1 MPEIKHHFT
10 KGKMDKDLDERL
22 IPNGEYRDAMNI
34 QVSTSEGSEVGT
46 IQNILGNSLVIGQNF
61 ISDTAYCVGSISDE
75 KNDKL
80 YYFVEDNREV
90 LQNITPEPALV
101 QPPTIAQLVTQWTP
115 TGGNIATYIPKD
127 KVIIESSGD
136 PADTQYP
143 LYKHDDV
150 DLVDGRTYEVKTK
163 FKEVDN
169 SSSQDN
175 TKAFVYGVSGGDNSY
190 RPYYDTNVVVGEKVN
205 TFKFDKSLNNNVEKM
220 AFAVELTGGNNVQKR
235 VSAQQLSLA
244 ERNSYIIEYDSKTNL
259 ITPVVVDTQ
268 GDVLKFSRDRLITGI
283 NIIDDMLFW
292 TDNYSEPKKI
302 NIPRSILGTDSS
314 GLVHTEF
321 INEKTDIYCDIR
333 EEHITVIKKKPPRAP
348 KIQLHTGK
356 DPNLNYSGIMR
367 ITGRPSIPFTEQ
379 SGDAPG
385 LDYSGNPILG
395 DGGNYNNTS
404 SFWLNDA
411 DLLNHYYDWS
421 QFVVGSEFRTRIET
435 DLNGNS
441 GFTLD
446 WAVGDILHFKPFG
459 GVNFSET
466 PSVPITDF
474 TIKAEILPDP
484 SSGPVNNFSDEQ
496 TELSPPWNIPD
507 SDGNFP
513 QGWTDNASSTQIS
526 WNINEEKMS
535 FNVAAGAYRK
545 LYTGSYNNF
554 NANIFVKGGNY
565 RFSFDVEDVP
575 ATGGGF
581 VTGNLV
587 VSNSIMNPNSSTVGV
602 WIYRIKALA
611 NGHYEQ
617 DFEIIEAN
625 SIFSYVYT
633 GWNAFQ
639 NKILFQTGNSSNG
652 FIGAIKNVSVI
663 RLDASDAQ
671 VRCKILGINGT
682 PPVVPSNLSEMKY
695 AVDKFMDS
703 DKLFEFKF
711 PRIAYRYKYQ
721 DGEYSAI
728 SPFSEVCFLPGS
740 FDYHPKKGYNLGM
753 VNRITKITVSDFKQN
768 IYETGVS
775 EIDIIYKDDA
785 STNLY
790 IVDTIKPQ
798 HASTSNTS
806 GNHWDENEYI
816 IESEQINRAIESNQL
831 LRPWDNVPKKA
842 LAQEVSGSR
851 IIYGNYTQ
859 GYDLVTQNGSD
870 YYPNFS
876 LQNEFTNVGSNT
888 ESSIKSLREYQ
899 IGALFVDK
907 YGRETPV
914 VSNKTGTTKIEKI
927 YADKKNTFAVSF
939 NDINP
944 PENLDY
950 FKFFVKEPSGE
961 YYNLAM
967 DRHFDAED
975 GQIWLSFPS
984 SDINKVVIDDF
995 IILKKGLESSDLI
1008 EDTTKYKVL
1017 DIQENA
1023 PEFIKMKKFL
1033 IEEITHRITS
1043 TTGTPDNLF
1052 GTTLIDVPLEG
1063 LNTFKTFYEPFNAGS
1078 SAKMHT
1084 WDEFLWIEFVDT
1096 VTKVASKR
1104 YQISSIS
1111 EDSYQNTGG
1120 LPAVK
1125 YTFRLVK
1132 KLGDDVNFITDDASG
1147 YSPTKIREGVALR
1160 VYKYIPKNSAQFDGR
1175 FFAKININQSVN
1187 SNIILASQLEVD
1199 TEPEYRG
1206 LAAKKMYS
1214 IRGDHEDTHGQK
1226 WTGMKA
1232 GVYAD
1237 RGDQNSDTDPNF
1249 IQGMG
1254 PWACYFR
1261 NYNKRKD
1268 EFTMKRQGYSSAGDV
1283 GQYAFGP
1290 KLPDI
1295 ASPGDADWVDELAWI
1310 TAYTYF
1316 TRGYSGGIGNVFN
1329 DDHFMACGSNIA
1341 SSADTKRADD
1351 NGESYENPRRG
1362 EHAIW
1367 FINEGPR
1374 RGKVS
1379 NNHLGDKMDFQWD
1392 RVSDDV
1398 TTASNGVNAN
1408 HNNEDFS
1415 LWSINIGGIFHEDSM
1430 RQDHLTEIENFWNVG
1445 KDGGNPSYSGGT
1457 SSIVEKLSGGV
1468 SFRWKEDPNNN
1479 VYTIK
1484 NLESE
1489 NGHVRWAT
1497 PYSGP
1502 LHGGSGSGAVDY
1514 PNEFGSYKG
1523 HQPGT
1528 DSYDNREVAAQLSPN
1543 FSQEWKVSAIDK
1555 NNEGN
1560 VPWNP
1565 TGSLGPINTGLE
1577 LTISAAIAGTVTGD
1591 DPKVYVASLQAT
1603 NTIDGE
1609 IHTLQEGMILTSHS
1623 NGGTTYN
1630 SAQGLEELLIWKIEK
1645 DSSIDRW
1652 NIHLTGYRTPMCKEP
1667 IPNIPGTYAHNFYTT
1682 QPASGQNMVFRQPK
1696 MNGYNQYSCNRI
1708 NQHIRW
1714 TNNMTNTGY
1723 YDVSSYITA
1732 EHDDSRIPRI
1742 MPVCYTFQFVEEI
1755 EKEPGMPVNPAVW
1768 ETEPKET
1775 QELDIY
1781 YEASGYNPMVLS
1793 EENKHIAIPLASTV
1807 VPYGNTFESVFANSE
1822 VKVTQVEQSS
1832 AYSPLWYIR
1841 FDSTIFYGNIAGNSY
1856 LQPNDEL
1863 KITKPDGSS
1872 IIVSVVSPSGF
1883 TWNYNTVPRN
1893 YVYVDPNQYNNT
1905 YILSWH
1911 NCFAFGNGVES
1922 DRIRDNFNL
1931 PFISNGVKAS
1941 TTIPFPSDGEEH
1953 RKYGLIYSGLY
1964 NSISGVNNLNQFISA
1979 EKITKDINPIY
1990 GSIQKLHSRDTD
2002 LVTLCEDKVL
2012 KILANKDAVFNADGN
2027 PQLTAN
2033 QNVLGQT
2040 VPFVGEYG
2048 ISKNPESFAS
2058 EAYRAYFTDRVRGT
2072 VMRLSKDGLT
2082 PISDHGMKDWFRD
2095 NLSLGVTNLLG
2106 ENNLASEDNWDI
2118 AGNFRIINGEAILG
2132 YYNDQPGHP
2141 KFGKPSSMRMHNVLE
2156 IGKTYRLQFDVV
2168 EHSGYQKYSQNSG
2181 EYQSIT
2187 INNSPPGTWQGVSGM
2202 TNSDTDGAYVNVTW
2216 VAERTTFDLLQ
2227 YQVTTT
2233 DSSTGFR
2240 MYDGVTI
2247 TNFMANLGV
2256 TWGNTH
2262 AYLGIV
2268 KIKNIIVQEVVK
2280 EDLKIIGSY
2289 DDRQDEYNVTIHGE
2303 DLNTVSFREDIRGWV
2318 SFKSFIPENGLSCA
2332 NDYYTLKNGKL
2343 WQHHVPGI
2351 NRNTFYNEFTNST
2364 FNAILNDAPS
2374 SIKSYHTLEYEG
2386 SQSRI
2391 EGIRT
2396 CVITGVEHVFGASVD
2411 GRYAFFELSDLSAV
2425 FNEDVYQNNGNYLIK
2440 QYRDDTLIYEGYIR
2454 AWVNIGN
2461 TLTSPS
2467 GGPTKGHLRRNATV
2481 NTSDTSNSNPGDFEV
2496 GDIITTQL
2504 QEDSVDHFNSTST
2517 DGWYVSGV
2525 KTNNEEGSLLEFIKK
2540 EGKWFN
2546 YIKGINTISTND
2558 ELNDYSNVDFGSFDI
2573 QGLGIIE
2580 NISNNNITISGDLNT
2595 SIQIGDVVYY
2605 EKPTQVLGDDLLEN
2619 ITDADWNI
2627 YGGSGTQWTVNSGV
2641 FQAGTNPDY
2650 GYARADVPGII
2661 QGKEYEIKY
2670 TITTGASGQFILA
2683 NHGIGGANIHLEE
2696 NVATYTKRWTQ
2707 GSSNVGKISLY
2718 NDGLFDGTIENISV
2732 RQLITGGMLGFTRL
2746 DSNQLEKAGVVTNIS
2761 NNTITLDDSGALPMK
2776 NDYCLFVKN
2785 QVVNMNGLSGYY
2797 ADIMFENNSK
2807 QKAELFAVS
2816 SEITESSK

>member
-90 LQNITPEPALV
+90 LQNVTPIPEPPL
-101 QPPTIAQLVTQWTP
+101 PLSQLITKWTP
-115 TGGNIATYIPKD
+115 TGGNIATYVPKD
-127 KVIIESSGD
+127 KVVIESSGD
-136 PADTQYP
+136 PTGTPSP
-143 LYKHDDV
+143 LYAHDPI

-169 SSSQDN
+169 SGSQDS

-220 AFAVELTGGNNVQKR
+220 AFAVELTDGNNVQKR
-235 VSAQQLSLA
+235 VSAQQLSLV

-292 TDNYSEPKKI
+292 TDDYSEPKKI

-321 INEKTDIYCDIR
+321 INEKTDVYCDIK

-348 KIQLHTGK
+348 KIQLHTGR

-379 SGDAPG
+379 GGDAPG

-404 SFWLNDA
+404 SFWLNHA
-411 DLLNHYYDWS
+411 DWLNHYYDWS

-466 PSVPITDF
+466 PSIPITDF

-496 TELSPPWNIPD
+496 TELSPPLDIPD

-513 QGWTDNASSTQIS
+513 QGWGKSSGSDISYNINDEKIIYSVPASSSGI
-526 WNINEEKMS
+526 W
-535 FNVAAGAYRK
+535 RK
-545 LYTGSYNNF
+545 SYTGSYNNYT
-554 NANIFVKGGNY
+554 ATVLSLGSTY
-565 RFSFDVEDVP
+565 RFSFDIVDMP
-575 ATGGGF
+575 PSGGGKLNATLF
-581 VTGNLV
+581 
-587 VSNSIMNPNSSTVGV
+587 VSNNIINPGSSTVGG
-602 WIYRIKALA
+602 WTYRITATS

-617 DFEIIEAN
+617 DFTITQAN
-625 SIFSYVYT
+625 ANNANT
-633 GWNAFQ
+633 GPYQSWNAYQ
-639 NKILFQTGNSSNG
+639 NKIVFQNDGYDG
-652 FIGAIKNVSVI
+652 FNGAIKNVSLI

-682 PPVVPSNLSEMKY
+682 PPVVPSNLDEMKY

-728 SPFSEVCFLPGS
+728 SPFSEVCFLPGG

-876 LQNEFTNVGSNT
+876 LQNEFTNIGSNT

-995 IILKKGLESSDLI
+995 IILKKGLESSSLV

-1111 EDSYQNTGG
+1111 EDSYGQTGVST
-1120 LPAVK
+1120 VK

-1199 TEPEYRG
+1199 TEPEYRV

-1237 RGDQNSDTDPNF
+1237 RGDQNSDTSDNF

-1268 EFTMKRQGYSSAGDV
+1268 EHKMKKNGFNTQGGWDV

-1290 KLPDI
+1290 KLPDVPN
-1295 ASPGDADWVDELAWI
+1295 PGDADWVDELAWI
-1310 TAYTYF
+1310 TAYPLYDYGQTNQAY
-1316 TRGYSGGIGNVFN
+1316 GNVFA
-1329 DDHFMACGSNIA
+1329 DDKFMACGSNGVSA
-1341 SSADTKRADD
+1341 ADTKRADD
-1351 NGESYENPRRG
+1351 NGESYKNPRRG
-1362 EHAIW
+1362 EHAVW

-1398 TTASNGVNAN
+1398 TTASNGINAN

-1430 RQDHLTEIENFWNVG
+1430 RQDQLTEIENFWDVG
-1445 KDGGNPSYSGGT
+1445 KDGGNPSYSST

-1484 NLESE
+1484 NLVSE

-1502 LHGGSGSGAVDY
+1502 LHPGPGGGTSGASNVDY
-1514 PNEFGSYKG
+1514 PNDFGSYKG
-1523 HQPGT
+1523 QGSQ
-1528 DSYDNREVAAQLSPN
+1528 DWQDNREVAAQLSPN
-1543 FSQEWKVSAIDK
+1543 FSQEWQVSAIDK

-1565 TGSLGPINTGLE
+1565 TGSLGPISTGLE

-1630 SAQGLEELLIWKIEK
+1630 GSQAREELLIWKIEK

-1652 NIHLTGYRTPMCKEP
+1652 NIHLTGYRTPMCKAA
-1667 IPNIPGTYAHNFYTT
+1667 ITYIPGTYAHDFYTT
-1682 QPASGQNMVFRQPK
+1682 QPASGQNMVFKQPK
-1696 MNGYNQYSCNRI
+1696 LNGYNQYSCNRI

-1714 TNNMTNTGY
+1714 TAAMTNTGY
-1723 YDVSSYITA
+1723 YDVSSYVTA

-1807 VPYGNTFESVFANSE
+1807 VPYGNTFESVFANSD
-1822 VKVTQVEQSS
+1822 VKVTQVEQSIG
-1832 AYSPLWYIR
+1832 YSPLWYIR
-1841 FDSTIFYGNIAGNSY
+1841 FDSNIFYGNITGSSY

-1872 IIVSVVSPSGF
+1872 IIVQVVSPPGF

-1893 YVYVDPNQYNNT
+1893 YVYVDPNQYNNK

-2106 ENNLASEDNWDI
+2106 ENNLASEDNWNM

-2141 KFGKPSSMRMHNVLE
+2141 KFGKPSSMRMHDVLE

-2181 EYQSIT
+2181 EYSSIT
-2187 INNSPPGTWQGVSGM
+2187 INNSPPGTWQGVGDM
-2202 TNSDTDGAYVNVTW
+2202 TNSNTDGAYVNVTW

-2233 DSSTGFR
+2233 DSSGTR
-2240 MYDGVTI
+2240 TYDGI
-2247 TNFMANLGV
+2247 SISQFMANLGYV
-2256 TWGNTH
+2256 SGSGSGSTTTGGGAQVQTWGNSQ

-2391 EGIRT
+2391 EGVKTIK
-2396 CVITGVEHVFGASVD
+2396 VTGVEFYNSND
-2411 GRYAFFELSDLSAV
+2411 GRYFFFEEQEANSLFSQADWHVVVGSTSV
-2425 FNEDVYQNNGNYLIK
+2425 PPTVEMK
-2440 QYRDDTLIYEGYIR
+2440 QYRNNILIHTGLMLLWNNDYLGTQP
-2454 AWVNIGN
+2454 A
-2461 TLTSPS
+2461 SPS
-2467 GGPTKGHLRRNATV
+2467 GGPTKGFGRRTM
-2481 NTSDTSNSNPGDFEV
+2481 SDGSWGTASNPGDFEV

-2504 QEDSVDHFNSTST
+2504 QEDSVDHFNSTPT

-2546 YIKGINTISTND
+2546 YIKGVNTISTND

-2605 EKPTQVLGDDLLEN
+2605 EKPTV
-2619 ITDADWNI
+2619 
-2627 YGGSGTQWTVNSGV
+2627 V
-2641 FQAGTNPDY
+2641 
-2650 GYARADVPGII
+2650 
-2661 QGKEYEIKY
+2661 
-2670 TITTGASGQFILA
+2670 
-2683 NHGIGGANIHLEE
+2683 
-2696 NVATYTKRWTQ
+2696 
-2707 GSSNVGKISLY
+2707 
-2718 NDGLFDGTIENISV
+2718 
-2732 RQLITGGMLGFTRL
+2732 TGGTLGFTRL
-2746 DSNQLEKAGVVTNIS
+2746 DSNQLEKAGVVTNIN
-2761 NNTITLDDSGALPMK
+2761 NNTITLDDSGALPTK